1 MAEAGLVLIKSNAD
15 LDREESARVQ
25 EQLEAEERQREQVES
40 SLAGHI
46 RKFWEVAQRHKEPV
60 ELRMLENLRQIAGQ
74 YSDSKAEQIR
84 KQGLPLIYMQIT
96 SVKCRAAK
104 SWIRDVLM
112 PAGDRPWTLRPTRI
126 PDLDPQVKFS
136 LMQRVQQ
143 DAMQFMQATG
153 EQITPDRMREIYE
166 ELYDKVK
173 DQISDEADQKC
184 ERMADVIED
193 QLSEGGWDRHFD
205 DVLSDVVDYPAGILK
220 APVLRRK
227 KRLKWLPEQGGVA
240 VVEEIIPEPE
250 RVDPFAFYPAPGIVD
265 PDEGDCIEIHEY
277 TADEIHDL
285 IGLPGYDEER
295 IRAVLRDHTLHG
307 LSNWTRE
314 SLRSAKNR
322 ARGQY
327 NGHTSEEQTIE
338 ALEYWGSVQGS
349 KLLEWG
355 KSEVEIPDPDAMYDI
370 MAVLIGS
377 HVICVRLNPDPL
389 GRKPYAKA
397 CFEEIPGA
405 FWGRG
410 VPDLIKDCQD
420 VCNAAARSLVAN
432 MGISSGPQVAVNTP
446 SLSPGETVQQMF
458 PWKIWQLDYTKTG
471 GNSRPPIEF
480 FQPNANTDALLKVY
494 KEFSSM
500 ADEYSGIPAYSYG
513 VGSSVGGAGK
523 TASGLSMLM
532 NAASKAIK
540 NVIKHI
546 DAGVIAPTIEKFYVH
561 NMLWHEDQS
570 IKGDAQVVARGSLSL
585 VAKEQNQ
592 MRLQELLAQTANP
605 IDMQILGIEGRAELL
620 RKSLQGVDIASDAI
634 PSEEDLRRRLKVQAA
649 QEQQAAEQQMIA
661 QGGPPP
667 EGPQ

>member
-1 MAEAGLVLIKSNAD
+1 MRNQGLVLVKSNAD
-15 LDREESARVQ
+15 LDREENTRVQ
-25 EQLEAEERQREQVES
+25 EQLEAEERQREQIES

-46 RKFWEVAQRHKEPV
+46 RRFWEVAQRHKEPV
-60 ELRMLENLRQIAGQ
+60 ELRMLESLRQIAGQ
-74 YSDSKAEQIR
+74 YSEDKAQQI
-84 KQGLPLIYMQIT
+84 KNQGLPLVYMQIT

-112 PAGDRPWTLRPTRI
+112 PAGDRPWSLKPTRI
-126 PDLDPQVKFS
+126 PDLDPEVKFS

-143 DAMQFMQATG
+143 DAAQFIQATG
-153 EQITPDRMREIYE
+153 ARITPDRMREVYD

-173 DQISDEADQKC
+173 GQISDEADTKC
-184 ERMADVIED
+184 ERMADEIED
-193 QLSEGGWDRHFD
+193 QLSEGGWNRQFD
-205 DVLSDVVDYPAGILK
+205 DVISDVVDYPAGILK
-220 APVLRRK
+220 GPVLRRK
-227 KRLKWLPEQGGVA
+227 KKLQWVPQQGQVTVA
-240 VVEEIIPEPE
+240 EEIAPEVE
-250 RVDPFAFYPAPGIVD
+250 RVDPFAFYPAPGIVE
-265 PDEGDCIEIHEY
+265 PDQGDCIEIHEY
-277 TADEIHDL
+277 IPDEIHDL

-327 NGHTSEEQTIE
+327 NGTVDEEKTIE

-349 KLLEWG
+349 KLIEWG
-355 KSEVEIPDPDAMYDI
+355 KTESEIPDPDAMYDI

-377 HVICVRLNPDPL
+377 HVICVRMNPDPL

-405 FWGRG
+405 FWGKG

-420 VCNAAARSLVAN
+420 VCNAAARALVAN
-432 MGISSGPQVAVNTP
+432 MGISSGPQVAVNTA
-446 SLSPGETVQQMF
+446 SLAPGETVQQMF

-480 FQPNANTDALLKVY
+480 FQPNANTDALMKVF
-494 KEFSSM
+494 KEYSSL

-513 VGSSVGGAGK
+513 VGEGVGGAGK

-546 DAGVIAPTIEKFYVH
+546 DAGVIAPTIEKFYVY
-561 NMLWHEDQS
+561 NMLWHEDAS
-570 IKGDAQVVARGSLSL
+570 IKGDAQVIARGSLSL

-620 RKSLQGVDIASDAI
+620 RKSLQGVDMASDAI
-634 PSEEDLRRRLKVQAA
+634 PSEEDLRRRMQMQQM
-649 QEQQAAEQQMIA
+649 QEQQAAQQQMMQ
-661 QGGPPP
+661 QGG
-667 EGPQ
+667 QQ

>member
-1 MAEAGLVLIKSNAD
+1 MREQGLVLVKSNAD
-15 LDREESARVQ
+15 LDREEGARVQ
-25 EQLEAEERQREQVES
+25 EQLEAEERQQEMIES

-46 RKFWEVAQRHKEPV
+46 RRFWEVAHRHKEPV

-74 YSDSKAEQIR
+74 YSDEKAEAIK
-84 KQGLPLIYMQIT
+84 KQGLPLIYMRLT

-112 PAGDRPWTLRPTRI
+112 PAGDRPWSMKPTRI
-126 PDLDPQVKFS
+126 PDLDPKIKFS

-143 DAMQFMQATG
+143 DAAQFIQATG
-153 EQITPDRMREIYE
+153 EQITPERMREVYD

-173 DQISDEADQKC
+173 GKIKDDAELKCDRMSDE
-184 ERMADVIED
+184 IED

-205 DVLSDVVDYPAGILK
+205 DVVSDVVDYPAGILK
-220 APVLRRK
+220 GPVLRRK
-227 KRLKWLPEQGGVA
+227 KKLQWAPEEGQVM
-240 VVEEIIPEPE
+240 VVEEIAPEVE

-265 PDEGDCIEIHEY
+265 PDDGDCIEIHEY
-277 TADEIHDL
+277 SPDEIHDL
-285 IGLPGYDEER
+285 IGLPGYDEEK
-295 IRAVLRDHTLHG
+295 IRSVLKDHTLHG

-327 NGHTSEEQTIE
+327 NGHVSEEKTIE

-349 KLLEWG
+349 KLIEWG
-355 KSEVEIPDPDAMYDI
+355 KSEDEIQDPEAMYDI

-377 HVICVRLNPDPL
+377 HVICVRMNPDPL

-397 CFEEIPGA
+397 CFEDIPGA
-405 FWGRG
+405 FWGAG
-410 VPDLIKDCQD
+410 VPDLLRDCQD
-420 VCNAAARSLVAN
+420 VCNAAARALVAN
-432 MGISSGPQVAVNTP
+432 MGISSGPQVAVNTQ
-446 SLSPGETVQQMF
+446 SLAPGESIQQMF
-458 PWKIWQLDYTKTG
+458 PWKIWQLDYSKTG

-480 FQPNANTDALLKVY
+480 FQPNANTDALMKVY
-494 KEFSSM
+494 KEFSSL

-513 VGSSVGGAGK
+513 VGGSVGGAGK

-546 DAGVIAPTIEKFYVH
+546 DAGVISPTIEKFYVY

-620 RKSLQGVDIASDAI
+620 RKSLQGVDMASDAI
-634 PSEEDLRRRLKVQAA
+634 PSEEDLRRRMKMQQM
-649 QEQQAAEQQMIA
+649 QEQQAAQQQMMM
-661 QGGPPP
+661 QGQQ
-667 EGPQ
+667 GPQQ